1 MNYAKEGNKMNALIK
16 HIEDINA
23 KTQAW
28 MDANPGSW
36 GGMIVTDA
44 KHWAEYGVHT
54 VEDFE
59 RYQLETY
66 IYEGHKDAFGVK
78 GRHYDFK
85 SMSMDELKAEADYI
99 SRAVKEQMELEDQM
113 EKEAIERFEKAISD
127 NLAMGA
133 EDRDT
138 AIRWVLQAEGLDNE
152 YDAGYICYS
161 MGLPYSMDKVFE
173 PFIKEREA

>member
-1 MNYAKEGNKMNALIK
+1 MNQLVN
-16 HIEDINA
+16 HIEAINA

-28 MDANPGSW
+28 MDENPGSW
-36 GGMIVTDA
+36 GGMIVTDPA
-44 KHWAEYGVHT
+44 HWAEYGVYT

-66 IYEGHKDAFGVK
+66 IYDGHKDAFGVK

-85 SMSMDELKAEADYI
+85 SMTLEELKAEADYI
-99 SRAVKEQMELEDQM
+99 SEAVGRQMELEAEM

-133 EDRDT
+133 ETRED
-138 AIRWVLQAEGLDNE
+138 AIRWVLQAEGLENE
-152 YDAGYICYS
+152 QDAGYICYCL
-161 MGLPYSMDKVFE
+161 GLPYSMDKVFE
-173 PFIKEREA
+173 EFIGQPQAA